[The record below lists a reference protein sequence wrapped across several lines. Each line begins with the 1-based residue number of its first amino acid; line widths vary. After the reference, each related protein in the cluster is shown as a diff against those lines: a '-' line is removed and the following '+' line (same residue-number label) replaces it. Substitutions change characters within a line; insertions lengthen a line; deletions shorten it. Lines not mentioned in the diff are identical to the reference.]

1 MIDLH
6 SHILYGVDD
15 GARSLEQS
23 IKMCHMAATDGT
35 THIVATP
42 HSNSQY
48 IFFPEK
54 NKKKIS
60 ELQSHVGDTP
70 KILSGC
76 DFHLS
81 YENIQEALRNPVPFT
96 INHKNY
102 LLVEFDSY
110 VIPQTIQQVFFE
122 LLSIGII
129 PVITHPERNQVIQR
143 HPQLVFDWVNSGCL
157 IQVTAQSLT
166 GRFGSK
172 ARQFSRRLLEHNLVH
187 VIASDA
193 HNIDSRPPLLS
204 QCFNII
210 KTEFGDTLV
219 DELFRKHP
227 QAILE
232 GKDVILNQ
240 SPKNFQKT
248 RKRNW
253 FSRIFSK
260 NRY

>member
-1 MIDLH
+1 MRSEVASEYPALNRSSQVTQKPDKALLIQSRATTGRISQPKIIEPMIDLH

-48 IFFPEK
+48 IFLPEK
-54 NKKKIS
+54 NKEKIA

-81 YENIQEALRNPVPFT
+81 YENIQEALQNPVPFT

-157 IQVTAQSLT
+157 
-166 GRFGSK
+166 
-172 ARQFSRRLLEHNLVH
+172 
-187 VIASDA
+187 
-193 HNIDSRPPLLS
+193 
-204 QCFNII
+204 
-210 KTEFGDTLV
+210 
-219 DELFRKHP
+219 
-227 QAILE
+227 
-232 GKDVILNQ
+232 
-240 SPKNFQKT
+240 SP
-248 RKRNW
+248 R
-253 FSRIFSK
+253 
-260 NRY
+260 